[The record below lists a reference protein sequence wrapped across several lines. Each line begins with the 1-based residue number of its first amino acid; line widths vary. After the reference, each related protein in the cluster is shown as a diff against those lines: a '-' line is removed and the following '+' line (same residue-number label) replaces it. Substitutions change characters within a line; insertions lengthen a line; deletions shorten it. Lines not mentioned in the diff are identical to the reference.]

1 MDSVFHVMT
10 RKGQKPSA
18 KKPMTHTERGAS
30 LVEYALLAAL
40 ISVAALGA
48 VTAVGER
55 TSDNIIISSCKL
67 QNDVSAVEC
76 CSDRGVPNAE
86 SVCG

>member
-1 MDSVFHVMT
+1 MDSNFHVMST
-10 RKGQKPSA
+10 RGQKLSA
-18 KKPMTHTERGAS
+18 KKPMTRTERGAS

-55 TSDNIIISSCKL
+55 TSDNLIISSCKL
-67 QNDVSAVEC
+67 QTKVPAVEC
-76 CSDRGVPNAE
+76 CSDRGVADAN
-86 SVCG
+86 SVCR

>member
-1 MDSVFHVMT
+1 MDSNLHVMST
-10 RKGQKPSA
+10 RGQKLSA
-18 KKPMTHTERGAS
+18 KKPMNRTERGAS

-55 TSDNIIISSCKL
+55 TSDNLTISSCKL
-67 QNDVSAVEC
+67 QTKVPAVQC
-76 CSDRGVPNAE
+76 CSAQGIPNPDT
-86 SVCG
+86 VCR